1 MASAGTDLEA
11 ALRIDARVSAG
22 AVSETRSSGQTITT
36 LDAVLRARDPRDAWR
51 FAQRLCGTCSTAHT
65 IAAVRAVEHAIG
77 LEIPANAQYIRNLI
91 LALHALHDHITHF
104 YQQASFDWV
113 DVESAA
119 AADPA
124 KASQLAGTW
133 WGGTGDTRARLQE
146 VRDRIRSIEPAPR
159 LRDAQQGYAGH
170 PQMRA
175 APESSLLAI
184 SHRLDALAHQQQLV
198 EALALVGGG
207 RAGALETLAVGGIT
221 LPIDLDSPAAID
233 MARLY
238 RLRDVLEAVQDFV
251 QHAYVFDICVLGAR
265 YPDWLSL
272 GRGVRNY
279 FAVPDMPL
287 DAAGTRF
294 DLPGGV
300 ITGGDLHAAR
310 AIASFDDEF
319 FMDQVW
325 SEFARAMDRDGGARG
340 AGPTLLG
347 HPVQVGPLAQVLVGL
362 ATGHKPTVTWTDRTL
377 SAVSVIAN
385 LPISADALESTLGR
399 HVARAIRTALIAER
413 ALKQWNLLV
422 NNIARGD
429 TATRNEP
436 VFPAGEQRGFGLH
449 EAPRGVLAHA
459 VSIRNGRVDTY
470 RVVLPSAWNAAP
482 RGSAGEPGPCEAALV
497 GNPVADT
504 RRPLEVLRTVHSF
517 DACAGCAIDVALEGT
532 E

>member
-1 MASAGTDLEA
+1 
-11 ALRIDARVSAG
+11 
-22 AVSETRSSGQTITT
+22 
-36 LDAVLRARDPRDAWR
+36 
-51 FAQRLCGTCSTAHT
+51 
-65 IAAVRAVEHAIG
+65 
-77 LEIPANAQYIRNLI
+77 
-91 LALHALHDHITHF
+91 
-104 YQQASFDWV
+104 
-113 DVESAA
+113 
-119 AADPA
+119 
-124 KASQLAGTW
+124 
-133 WGGTGDTRARLQE
+133 
-146 VRDRIRSIEPAPR
+146 
-159 LRDAQQGYAGH
+159 
-170 PQMRA
+170 
-175 APESSLLAI
+175 
-184 SHRLDALAHQQQLV
+184 
-198 EALALVGGG
+198 
-207 RAGALETLAVGGIT
+207 
-221 LPIDLDSPAAID
+221 
-233 MARLY
+233 
-238 RLRDVLEAVQDFV
+238 
-251 QHAYVFDICVLGAR
+251 
-265 YPDWLSL
+265 
-272 GRGVRNY
+272 
-279 FAVPDMPL
+279 
-287 DAAGTRF
+287 
-294 DLPGGV
+294 
-300 ITGGDLHAAR
+300 
-310 AIASFDDEF
+310 
-319 FMDQVW
+319 
-325 SEFARAMDRDGGARG
+325 MDRDGGARG